1 MPMALVP
8 ADAAALYRSGQSAC
22 QIAAASKLT
31 PAGAAT
37 AIRKGGLNGL
47 GWCPLCRKLE
57 EV

>member
-1 MPMALVP
+1 MALTP
-8 ADAAALYRSGQSAC
+8 ADAAALYRSGLSAC
-22 QIAAASKLT
+22 QVAQAAKLT
-31 PAGAAT
+31 KAGAQT